1 MPPRNVEH
9 LIQRQIHHWNRYR
22 ALLQLAAEPEKV
34 RPRPTITISREEGSG
49 ARLLAGALAERL
61 DLQIHGFSIIDEI
74 ARDRNLERRVLEQ
87 LEESKRS
94 EIEVWIQGALSRRLF
109 SHEQYH
115 VALVKAVRTLAAHGG
130 VVILGRGAHIIL
142 ADSCSLRVRMTAS
155 VETRARVVMAYEG
168 IDAEAARLRI
178 AESDAARLAFLRRV
192 FGEDAQ
198 EAHRFDLVL
207 NTDRIP
213 PARVVEI
220 VMQAL
225 EARGIFGE

>member
-1 MPPRNVEH
+1 MPPRSVEH

-34 RPRPTITISREEGSG
+34 RPRPTITISRELGSG

-94 EIEVWIQGALSRRLF
+94 EIEVWVQGALGRRLF

-115 VALVKAVRTLAAHGG
+115 VALVKAVRTLAALGG

-142 ADSCSLRVRMTAS
+142 ADCALRVRVTAS
-155 VETRARVVMAYEG
+155 VETRARTVMAYEG
-168 IDAEAARLRI
+168 IDLETARRRI
-178 AESDAARLAFLRRV
+178 AESDAARSSFLTRV
-192 FGEDAQ
+192 FGDDAQ
-198 EAHRFDLVL
+198 DARRFDLVI

-220 VMQAL
+220 VMQSL
-225 EARGIFGE
+225 ETRGIFGE